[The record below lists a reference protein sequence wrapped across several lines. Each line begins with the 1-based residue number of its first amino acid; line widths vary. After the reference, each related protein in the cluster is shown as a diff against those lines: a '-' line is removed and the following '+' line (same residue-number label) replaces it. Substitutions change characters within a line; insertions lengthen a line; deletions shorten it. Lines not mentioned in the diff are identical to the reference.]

1 MPSPTTFDD
10 IHQLLHASLGES
22 VRELFASYGLPIE
35 EAPEEAPLLSS
46 GDSIASSI
54 GYSHAAVSGALTLIG
69 SAALVRALLVETGV
83 DLATVTDIHDA
94 GGEIN
99 NMLLGRVKN
108 KCARFGLLLKLGT
121 PTTFYGTDLRMN
133 QSRVRSL
140 TSTWTAFNAAG
151 DRFYVRLDMLEA
163 NGYTQR
169 IMCFKEVESS
179 TGVAEGGTL
188 FFED

>member
-1 MPSPTTFDD
+1 VTQPSTFDD
-10 IHQLLHASLGES
+10 IHQLLHASLGEA
-22 VRELFASYGLPIE
+22 VREMFASYGLPIE
-35 EAPEEAPLLSS
+35 EATRDSPLLSEGES
-46 GDSIASSI
+46 VASSI
-54 GYSHAAVSGALTLIG
+54 GYSHPTGSGALTVIG
-69 SAALVRALLVETGV
+69 SAGLVRALLIETGV
-83 DLATVTDIHDA
+83 DLSSVNDIHDA

-133 QSRVRSL
+133 QSSRPSL

-163 NGYTQR
+163 NGYTKR
-169 IMCFKEVESS
+169 IMCFKEVETSN
-179 TGVAEGGTL
+179 GVAEGDTL

>member
-1 MPSPTTFDD
+1 MTRPTTFDD
-10 IHQLLHASLGES
+10 IHQLLHASLGEA
-22 VRELFASYGLPIE
+22 VRELFESYGLPIE
-35 EAPEEAPLLSS
+35 EAAPGELLLSS
-46 GDSIASSI
+46 GESVASSI
-54 GYSHAAVSGALTLIG
+54 GYSHSVVSGALTVIG

-83 DLATVTDIHDA
+83 EIATVTDIHDA

-108 KCARFGLLLKLGT
+108 KCGRYGLLLKLGT

-133 QSRVRSL
+133 QSARPSL

-163 NGYTQR
+163 KGHTKQ
-169 IMCFKEVESS
+169 IMCFKEIEHSN
-179 TGVAEGGTL
+179 GVAEGDTL